1 MIFDAHHRG
10 MSDLRLSLTDRCNLR
25 CFYCM
30 PRTHYNWLPKA
41 DMLSFEEI
49 SSLVELF
56 LSMGVHKLRLTG
68 GEPLLRKN
76 LTKLICLL
84 ANKPQLEDFAL
95 TTNGVALAPLALSL
109 KEAGL
114 HRLTVSLDSL
124 QPQRFEHISKRNSHR
139 QVLQGIDAAT
149 QAGFPKKLK
158 LDSVIIRGFNDD
170 ELPAL
175 LHFAHERNVEIRFI
189 EYMDVAGALGWSW
202 EQVVVRQEMLRR
214 IEQSFGTALALEA
227 ADAAPAQRY
236 QLSNGTTFGI
246 IASASAPF
254 CEKCNRIRLSADG
267 KLFACLY
274 ASEGLDLKKELR
286 AGKTPSELQQLI
298 HSFWKQRTEKGAE
311 QRLQLK
317 NRRAFKTEKE
327 LLENPHLEMH
337 KRGG

>member
-1 MIFDAHHRG
+1 MIFDTHHRA

-30 PRTHYNWLPKA
+30 PRARYTWLSKT
-41 DMLSFEEI
+41 DVLSFEEI
-49 SSLVELF
+49 SMLVHLF
-56 LSMGVHKLRLTG
+56 LSMGVHKVRLTG

-76 LTKLICLL
+76 LTELVHLL
-84 ANKPQLEDFAL
+84 ASKPQLEDFAL
-95 TTNGVALAPLALSL
+95 TTNGVELAPLALPL

-124 QPQRFEHISKRNSHR
+124 QPQRFEQISKRNFHR
-139 QVLQGIDAAT
+139 QVLQGIDAAA
-149 QAGFPKKLK
+149 QAGFSKKLK
-158 LDSVIIRGFNDD
+158 LDTVVIRGFNDD

-175 LHFAHERNVEIRFI
+175 LAFAKERNAEIRFI
-189 EYMDVAGALGWSW
+189 EYMDVAGALNWSW
-202 EQVVVRQEMLRR
+202 GQVVTRQEMLQG
-214 IEQSFGTALALEA
+214 IEQSFGTITPLEEKL
-227 ADAAPAQRY
+227 AAPAKRY
-236 QLSNGTTFGI
+236 QLSDGTVFGI

-274 ASEGLDLKKELR
+274 ATEGLDLKKELR
-286 AGKTPSELQQLI
+286 DGKNHLELQKI
-298 HSFWKQRTEKGAE
+298 ISSFWKQRTEKGAE
-311 QRLQLK
+311 QRLKLED
-317 NRRAFKTEKE
+317 RMAFKTEKE

>member
-1 MIFDAHHRG
+1 MIFDTHHRA

-30 PRTHYNWLPKA
+30 PRTHYTWLEKA

-49 SSLVELF
+49 SVLLNLF
-56 LSMGVHKLRLTG
+56 LSMGIHKLRLTG

-76 LTKLICLL
+76 LTELVRLL
-84 ANKPQLEDFAL
+84 SNKPQLEDFAL
-95 TTNGVALAPLALSL
+95 TTNGVELAPLALPL

-114 HRLTVSLDSL
+114 HRLTVSLDTL
-124 QPQRFEHISKRNSHR
+124 QPKRFEQISKRNTHHS
-139 QVLQGIDAAT
+139 VLQGIDAAA

-158 LDSVIIRGFNDD
+158 LDTVVIRGLNDD

-175 LHFAHERNVEIRFI
+175 LQFAAERNAEIRFI
-189 EYMDVAGALGWSW
+189 EYMDVGGALNWSW
-202 EQVVVRQEMLRR
+202 EQVVTRQEMLQR
-214 IEQSFGTALALEA
+214 IEQNLGTVVALEEKH
-227 ADAAPAQRY
+227 AAPAKRY
-236 QLSNGTTFGI
+236 RLSDGTVFGI

-254 CEKCNRIRLSADG
+254 CEKCNRLRLSADG

-286 AGKTPSELQQLI
+286 SGKTHLELQQTI
-298 HSFWKQRTEKGAE
+298 SSFWKQRTEKGAE
-311 QRLQLK
+311 QRLELK
-317 NRRAFKTEKE
+317 NRNAFKTEKE
-327 LLENPHLEMH
+327 LLENPYLEMH

>member
-1 MIFDAHHRG
+1 MIFDTHHRA

-30 PRTHYNWLPKA
+30 PRARYAWLSKT

-49 SSLVELF
+49 SMLVSLF

-76 LTKLICLL
+76 LPTLVQLL
-84 ANKPQLEDFAL
+84 AQKPQLEDFAL
-95 TTNGVALAPLALSL
+95 TTNGVELAPLAPLL

-124 QPQRFEHISKRNSHR
+124 QPKRFEQISKRNSLR
-139 QVLQGIDAAT
+139 QVLRGIDAAA

-158 LDSVIIRGFNDD
+158 LDTVVIRGFNDD

-175 LHFAHERNVEIRFI
+175 LRFAKERNAEIRFI
-189 EYMDVAGALGWSW
+189 EYMDVAGALNWSW
-202 EQVVVRQEMLRR
+202 EQVVTREEMLRH
-214 IEQSFGTALALEA
+214 IEQSFGTLAPLEEGL
-227 ADAAPAQRY
+227 AAPAKRY
-236 QLSNGTTFGI
+236 RLHDGTTFGT

-254 CEKCNRIRLSADG
+254 CDTCNRIRLSADG

-274 ASEGLDLKKELR
+274 ATEGLDLKKEVR
-286 AGKTPSELQQLI
+286 SGKNLLELQKTI
-298 HSFWKQRTEKGAE
+298 SSFWKQRTEKGAQ
-311 QRLQLK
+311 QRLNSK
-317 NRRAFKTEKE
+317 DRAAFKTEKE

-337 KRGG
+337 RRGG